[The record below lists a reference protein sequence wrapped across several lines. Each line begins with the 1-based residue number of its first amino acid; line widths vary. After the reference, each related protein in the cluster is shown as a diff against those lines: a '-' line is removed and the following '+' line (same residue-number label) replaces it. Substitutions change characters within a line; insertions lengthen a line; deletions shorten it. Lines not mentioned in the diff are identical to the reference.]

1 MNTLIA
7 ALISAGNYP
16 RIALRASGVPGAQQ
30 RTALSEYVASQRGWI
45 QFASTVDS
53 LERVLLRVASASWD
67 NHHQWAPQLGTSFS
81 LFDDY
86 ARGSI

>member
-7 ALISAGNYP
+7 ALISSGHCR
-16 RIALRASGVPGAQQ
+16 RIALRANGVRGHNNGW
-30 RTALSEYVASQRGWI
+30 LSEYVASQRGWI

-53 LERVLLRVASASWD
+53 LERVLLRVASDSWD
-67 NHHQWAPQLGTSFS
+67 NHHQWAPQLGTSFP